1 MVEVAGRLRG
11 VQYVRKTWPVSPQKS
26 EPSTFASGFPS
37 TADEP
42 TAGAATSSATQRL
55 IGWRAPHWIWRF
67 SPSPLWRRWNRP
79 RELTSMRGCTPSSP
93 RRCFYAGVSDAR
105 GSQLIDF
112 TSQHGLAVLND
123 PLSPPTYETAYV
135 SSWIDVTLA
144 TPALLSGGYSW
155 EVSWDDSLSE
165 HRYIQ
170 VSIGSDT
177 RSRVRRLTRVGLH
190 DLNASLVRDPWFR
203 VVQGA
208 VLRSPTALDLVLSKF
223 HQIYGRA
230 YKRNL
235 RPDKSSY
242 RSKPWWT
249 PQLAAERKGVLAMR
263 RRFQRCHDELLRQ
276 QFRSEYSAALA
287 LSVHM

>member
-1 MVEVAGRLRG
+1 MSQRVRDSLSLRFTLHLIRILMTFWMFCPPVHTVRSHCPTPHIIIAGDFNAKHAVWG
-11 VQYVRKTWPVSPQKS
+11 Q
-26 EPSTFASGFPS
+26 E
-37 TADEP
+37 
-42 TAGAATSSATQRL
+42 
-55 IGWRAPHWIWRF
+55 
-67 SPSPLWRRWNRP
+67 
-79 RELTSMRGCTPSSP
+79 
-93 RRCFYAGVSDAR
+93 VSDAR

-144 TPALLSGGYSW
+144 TPALLSDGYSW
-155 EVSWDDSLSE
+155 EVSEDDSLSE

-177 RSRVRRLTRVGLH
+177 RSRDKRLTPVGLH

-203 VVQGA
+203 LVQGA

-235 RPDKSSY
+235 RPDKSSD

-249 PQLAAERKGVLAMR
+249 PQLAAERKRVLAMR
-263 RRFQRCHDELLRQ
+263 RRFQRCRDELLRQ
-276 QFRSEYSAALA
+276 QFRSGYRAALA
-287 LSVHM
+287 LFRAHVRAAKEACVREHERACTRRSLFSQPYRSSFQTS